1 MLAEQ
6 LPFLSLRKRVYSVC
20 RTKIAM
26 DKKSSDPRNS
36 AALQDSEPKENRKEA
51 AVPDDLSALLH
62 RASLGKSSYREFPSA
77 LQARR
82 GPRALDE
89 ATADGQ
95 ATESTAAKQSGKV
108 GVEDIDLES
117 DRKQPDHAPD
127 ALQSKS
133 KESATNRGN
142 LGSTQVEP
150 TNARRIAVQTDNNS
164 TQSQEASTKK
174 IGRLIRASVTPWPAL
189 DNLFYRN
196 KQSFNLIQGLAAN
209 VKIPLVFVSSLA
221 GGAGGTTISATLG
234 RCLAGWGDRVA
245 VAETQ
250 ASLVLPYHFSARE
263 SGDSEFLRFD
273 VPGSH
278 QSVQLIRGIARSQ
291 TSLMT
296 ATSQNLA
303 AEVALLERLRE
314 SAAVSD
320 RLFLDASRL
329 SVEDILATEGSLQ
342 TILIPI
348 VPDLVCALSV
358 LDLEERLATELANL
372 SRSNPPYYVL
382 NKFDNTLALHRDI
395 QVLLKSSLGNRLLPI
410 LIRSSDAVPEALA
423 KGMTVIDYCPE
434 AGVAQDFLQLAEWVR
449 TVTPGIKTEAG
460 DP

>member
-1 MLAEQ
+1 
-6 LPFLSLRKRVYSVC
+6 
-20 RTKIAM
+20 M

-36 AALQDSEPKENRKEA
+36 AALQDSEPKENRKVA

-62 RASLGKSSYREFPSA
+62 RASLGKSSYREFPNA

-82 GPRALDE
+82 GSRAVDE
-89 ATADGQ
+89 ATADRQ
-95 ATESTAAKQSGKV
+95 ATESAAAKQSGKV
-108 GVEDIDLES
+108 GEEAIEPGS
-117 DRKQPDHAPD
+117 NRKQPDQAPD
-127 ALQSKS
+127 AVPSKS
-133 KESATNRGN
+133 MQSATNRGN
-142 LGSTQVEP
+142 LGSTQVTSP
-150 TNARRIAVQTDNNS
+150 DARRIAVQTENNS
-164 TQSQEASTKK
+164 TQSQEASAKK
-174 IGRLIRASVTPWPAL
+174 INRLIRASVTPWPAL
-189 DNLFYRN
+189 DNLFFRN

-209 VKIPLVFVSSLA
+209 IKIPLVFVSSLA

-245 VAETQ
+245 IAETQ
-250 ASLVLPYHFSARE
+250 ASLVLPYHYSARE
-263 SGDSEFLRFD
+263 SGDSEILRFD

-278 QSVQLIRGIARSQ
+278 QSVQVIRGVARSQ
-291 TSLMT
+291 TMT
-296 ATSQNLA
+296 ANTPNLA

-329 SVEDILATEGSLQ
+329 SVEDILATDGSMQ

-348 VPDLVCALSV
+348 VPDLVCALNV
-358 LDLEERLATELANL
+358 LDLEERLAPELANL

-382 NKFDNTLALHRDI
+382 NKFDSTLALHRDI

-410 LIRSSDAVPEALA
+410 LIHSSDAVPEALA
-423 KGMTVIDYCPE
+423 RGMTVIDYCPE

-449 TVTPGIKTEAG
+449 TVTPGIETEAG